1 MVNDF
6 FISVYQQS
14 WGNGSTGQLSL
25 HQVKLKISHHTL
37 KTSDGSIAPS
47 KDLIFVMDDP
57 PEEPT
62 KKKAKTKK
70 NSKDDA
76 STAGVTTKN
85 FGSNLSIP
93 KFKHSSLL
101 KTAWRCRLD
110 SQQDG
115 SKLVMP
121 VQPIA
126 VLAGMLEV
134 ESQNINLM

>member
-76 STAGVTTKN
+76 STAGVTTKTLDPT
-85 FGSNLSIP
+85 FRFPSSN
-93 KFKHSSLL
+93 
-101 KTAWRCRLD
+101 
-110 SQQDG
+110 
-115 SKLVMP
+115 
-121 VQPIA
+121 IA
-126 VLAGMLEV
+126 VCSRLHGDAGLTANRMAQ
-134 ESQNINLM
+134 SS